1 MEPHRNPAT
10 VKYEYSAVIMLCQW
24 QPILPAE
31 ETSVLCAYEGIG
43 IVKPKTFSDTKTCSK
58 IQDFA
63 AIIIQCTFKTLEQE
77 ENV

>member
-10 VKYEYSAVIMLCQW
+10 EKYEYSAVIMLCQW

-31 ETSVLCAYEGIG
+31 KTSVLCAYGIG
-43 IVKPKTFSDTKTCSK
+43 MVKPLSFWDTKTCSK